1 MSTLLFKPGSLLNET
16 HERCNACAR
25 TNHDDRVAGLERQP
39 ELGLADVHGHGG
51 LVPVV
56 SWQFCLKPVGSDTLV
71 DAVRLSLV
79 FNHHGADMDAVGV
92 NLSQEG
98 AV

>member
-1 MSTLLFKPGSLLNET
+1 M
-16 HERCNACAR
+16 
-25 TNHDDRVAGLERQP
+25 
-39 ELGLADVHGHGG
+39 GLADVHGYGG

-56 SWQFCLKPVGSDTLV
+56 SWQFGLKPVGSDSLV

-79 FNHHGADMDAVGV
+79 LNHHSADVDAVGV

-98 AV
+98 VV